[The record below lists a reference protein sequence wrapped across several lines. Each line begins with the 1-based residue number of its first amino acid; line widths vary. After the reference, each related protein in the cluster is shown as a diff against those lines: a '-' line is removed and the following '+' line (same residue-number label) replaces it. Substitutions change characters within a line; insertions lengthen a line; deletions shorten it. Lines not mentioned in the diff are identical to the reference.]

1 MLPFVPRKVAR
12 ASKTAGG
19 GAASS
24 SQTRHNSTPAN
35 PLSQVAAADIGQQ
48 TDVKGKGKATGLVL
62 PAEDC
67 YTLLCLALSDHAIWS
82 DAHLRSRLVNASD
95 GCKNWFLW

>member
-1 MLPFVPRKVAR
+1 MFPFVPRKVAR
-12 ASKTAGG
+12 ASKATSAG
-19 GAASS
+19 ASS
-24 SQTRHNSTPAN
+24 SQTRHSVHSVNTVSHVETVDA
-35 PLSQVAAADIGQQ
+35 GQQ
-48 TDVKGKGKATGLVL
+48 TDIKGKRKAEDLGP

-67 YTLLCLALSDHAIWS
+67 YTSLCLALSDHAIWS